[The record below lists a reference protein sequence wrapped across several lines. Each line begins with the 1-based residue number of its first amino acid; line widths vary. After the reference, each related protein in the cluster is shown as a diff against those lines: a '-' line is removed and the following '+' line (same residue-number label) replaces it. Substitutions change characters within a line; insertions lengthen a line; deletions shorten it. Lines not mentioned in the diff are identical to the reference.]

1 MPLFS
6 SKLELT
12 TAAKSAGTALADI
25 SYLKGS
31 FYTVATL
38 SALNAIPVTRCS
50 NKQIVWV
57 EGETKTYQ
65 ATVVLADYEYVF
77 SDSVSWAEFTG
88 FGSAGGGGSSTVG
101 NLSDVTTGSL
111 SNGQVLQWNASTSKW
126 EASNVSGTG
135 DIAAVFAGDGLS
147 GGGTAGSVSLDVS
160 AGPGINLT
168 GGTVNVNTS
177 SAHFI
182 TSVQNLDVFNATG
195 SVWNTTRSIGITGS
209 LTLRQDGSGDGLA
222 IYSGSVKTFGITGDG
237 LLRLVTQSSTP
248 SATAGT
254 LYLDS
259 NYNLF
264 IGQEQII
271 VTYLLKEHNNLKIYK
286 DANMEKGRRIRVSNQ
301 PTHK

>member
-12 TAAKSAGTALADI
+12 TAAKNAGTALADI

-31 FYTVATL
+31 FYTVADLT
-38 SALNAIPVTRCS
+38 ALNAIPVTRCS
-50 NKQIVWV
+50 DKQVVWV
-57 EGETKTYQ
+57 EGESKTYQ
-65 ATVVLADYEYVF
+65 ATVTLADYVSTF
-77 SDSVSWAEFTG
+77 TDSVAWSQFTG

-111 SNGQVLQWNASTSKW
+111 ANGQVLQWNSSTNKW

-135 DIAAVFAGDGLS
+135 DISAVFAGDGLT
-147 GGGTAGSVSLDVS
+147 GGGTAGSVSLDIS
-160 AGPGINLT
+160 AGSAINLA

-182 TSVQNLDVFNATG
+182 TAVQNLDVFNATG
-195 SVWNTTRSIGITGS
+195 SVWNTTRTIGITGS
-209 LTLRQDGSGDGLA
+209 LTLRQDSTEDGLS

-237 LLRLVTQSSTP
+237 LLRLVTQSVTP

-259 NYNLF
+259 DYNLF
-264 IGQEQII
+264 IGQE
-271 VTYLLKEHNNLKIYK
+271 
-286 DANMEKGRRIRVSNQ
+286 
-301 PTHK
+301 